1 MCSMRQG
8 YSRIVK
14 GFGEFAVY
22 RAVQLNPRCT
32 VSTPTPSLKGSLHW
46 KVKEASARAGLE
58 THTPNNLVVSGARL
72 ISQ

>member
-1 MCSMRQG
+1 LERKVFVCSTRQG

-32 VSTPTPSLKGSLHW
+32 VSTPTGW
-46 KVKEASARAGLE
+46 VSAGYAELSE
-58 THTPNNLVVSGARL
+58 F
-72 ISQ
+72 IQ